1 MGRKLRVAH
10 YINQMFAQIGGED
23 AANTGLVVREEA
35 VGPGLLIEKQ
45 AAPEAEVVVTVICGD
60 NHIAE
65 NLELVTN
72 EIVDI
77 IGQYGVDLVLA
88 GPAYAAG
95 RYGVGC
101 GSVCAAAQKKL
112 GVPAVT
118 AMNEENPGVALY
130 KKDVYILKAG
140 KNARTMSTDIPAML
154 RLAARLS
161 RGERIWNP
169 EEENYFTR
177 GWIRNVRSDRKTTA
191 RAVDM
196 LLDKLNGRPF
206 KTEVPLYQSD
216 EVVPAPPLGDLARA
230 KLVLITDGGL
240 YPAGNPDR
248 MPPANP
254 STFHAY
260 PFGEADALAAG
271 GYEVI
276 HNGYDPAY
284 VHEDPNRLVPLDGMH
299 ELERQRLIGKLH
311 PFYMVTTGL
320 TTTIENSKKI
330 AAEMINYIRD
340 NQIDAAILT
349 ST

>member
-1 MGRKLRVAH
+1 MGKRIRIAH
-10 YINQMFAQIGGED
+10 YINQFFAQIGGED
-23 AANTGLVVREEA
+23 AANTGLIVREEA
-35 VGPGLLIEKQ
+35 VGAGLLIEKQ
-45 AAPEAEVVVTVICGD
+45 LADEAEVVVTVICGD
-60 NHIAE
+60 NYIAE
-65 NLELVTN
+65 NLDQVTDWV
-72 EIVDI
+72 IDI
-77 IGQYGVDLVLA
+77 IEKYEVDAVLA

-118 AMNEENPGVALY
+118 AMHEDNPGGALY
-130 KKDVYILKAG
+130 KKDVYILKVG
-140 KNARTMSTDIPAML
+140 KNARTMATDVPAMVRL
-154 RLAARLS
+154 VARLA
-161 RGERIWNP
+161 RGERIGSP

-177 GWIRNVRSDRKTTA
+177 GWVRNVRSDHKTTT

-196 LLDKLNGRPF
+196 LLDKLGGRSF
-206 KTEVPLYQSD
+206 KTEVPLYPMD
-216 EVVPAPPLGDLARA
+216 EVAPAAPLRSLAQA

-254 STFHAY
+254 DTFHVY

-271 GYEVI
+271 SYEVV

-284 VHEDPNRLVPLDGMH
+284 IHDDPNRLVPLDGMR
-299 ELERQRLIGKLH
+299 ELERQGVIGRLHSSYLA
-311 PFYMVTTGL
+311 TTGL

-330 AAEMINYIRD
+330 AAGMINYIRS